1 MQYIIHC
8 LVCAILIIYITHVH
22 QLLIQHCEADKIGT
36 LVYAEVF
43 SSSLI
48 RPKHQ
53 FAENQTP
60 ELFDDQ
66 VNYAEVNHNLIS
78 ATQNADNSEIG
89 KYANFY
95 IIH

>member
-1 MQYIIHC
+1 M
-8 LVCAILIIYITHVH
+8 
-22 QLLIQHCEADKIGT
+22 IQHCEADKSGT

-60 ELFDDQ
+60 ELFDDR

-78 ATQNADNSEIG
+78 ATQNTDNSEVG
-89 KYANFY
+89 KYTILYDSLKFEY
-95 IIH
+95 